1 MRSNQSVSR
10 AETGVEVM
18 AGTIEGKVAIV
29 TGAATGI
36 GRATAELFASE
47 GASVVVADRN
57 DVEGERTAAG
67 INEHGGDAI
76 FLECDVSKADNVRQ
90 MVENTVERLGPPDI
104 LVNNAG
110 VFIRMAHRVHEI
122 TDMEW
127 DLTMQTNLKGAFYC
141 CKYVLPHMMEKGGSI
156 VSISSVTALGGR
168 GLSGPYGISKA
179 GVIRLGKAVADEYG
193 EYGIRSN
200 VILPGLTDTPQARGS
215 TGSAQRFEERTDE
228 ILLGRTG
235 QPEDIA
241 SLVLFLASD
250 QSSFITGASYIIDG
264 GGVVFSQ

>member
-1 MRSNQSVSR
+1 
-10 AETGVEVM
+10 M
-18 AGTIEGKVAIV
+18 AGTLEDKVAII

-36 GRATAELFASE
+36 GRATAELFSSE

-57 DVEGERTAAG
+57 DVEGERTAAV
-67 INEHGGDAI
+67 INERGGDAI
-76 FLECDVSKADNVRQ
+76 FVECDVSKSDNVRQ
-90 MVENTVERLGPPDI
+90 MVEKAVERFGPPDI

-110 VFIRMAHRVHEI
+110 VFIRMEHRVHEI

-141 CKYVLPHMMEKGGSI
+141 CKYVLPHMMEKGGAI

-168 GLSGPYGISKA
+168 ALTGPYGISKA
-179 GVIRLGKAVADEYG
+179 GLIRLAKTVADDYG

-200 VILPGLTDTPQARGS
+200 VVLPGLTDTPQARGS
-215 TGSAQRFEERTDE
+215 TGSAERFEERSDE
-228 ILLGRTG
+228 ILLGRAG

-241 SLVLFLASD
+241 QLVRFLASD
-250 QSSFITGASYIIDG
+250 EASFISGASYVIDG

>member
-1 MRSNQSVSR
+1 
-10 AETGVEVM
+10 M
-18 AGTIEGKVAIV
+18 AGTLEGKVAII

-36 GRATAELFASE
+36 GRAAAELFASE

-67 INEHGGDAI
+67 INEHGGDAV
-76 FLECDVSKADNVRQ
+76 FLECDVSKADDVQQ
-90 MVENTVERLGPPDI
+90 MVESTVERFGPPDI

-110 VFIRMAHRVHEI
+110 VFIRMEHRVHEI

-141 CKYVLPHMMEKGGSI
+141 CKFVLPHMMETGGAI
-156 VSISSVTALGGR
+156 VSISSVAALGGR
-168 GLSGPYGISKA
+168 GLAGPYGISKA
-179 GVIRLGKAVADEYG
+179 GLIRLGKAVADDYG

-200 VILPGLTDTPQARGS
+200 VVLPGLTDTPQARGS
-215 TGSAQRFEERTDE
+215 TGSAERFQERNDE
-228 ILLGRTG
+228 VLLGRAG

-241 SLVLFLASD
+241 RLILFLSSD
-250 QSSFITGASYIIDG
+250 QSSYITGASYIIDG

>member
-1 MRSNQSVSR
+1 
-10 AETGVEVM
+10 M
-18 AGTIEGKVAIV
+18 AGTLEGKVAII

-67 INEHGGDAI
+67 INERGGDAV
-76 FLECDVSKADNVRQ
+76 FMECDVSKSDDVQQ
-90 MVENTVERLGPPDI
+90 MVESTVVRFGPPDV

-110 VFIRMAHRVHEI
+110 IFIRMAHRVHEI

-168 GLSGPYGISKA
+168 GLAGPYGISKA
-179 GVIRLGKAVADEYG
+179 GLIRLGKAVADEYG

-228 ILLGRTG
+228 ILLGRAG
-235 QPEDIA
+235 RPEDIA
-241 SLVLFLASD
+241 SLVLFLASN
-250 QSSFITGASYIIDG
+250 QASFITGASYIIDG

>member
-1 MRSNQSVSR
+1 
-10 AETGVEVM
+10 M
-18 AGTIEGKVAIV
+18 AGTIEGKVAII

-36 GRATAELFASE
+36 GRATAELFSSE
-47 GASVVVADRN
+47 GAAVVVADRN
-57 DVEGERTAAG
+57 DIEGERTVAS

-76 FLECDVSKADNVRQ
+76 FLETDVSKADDVRQ
-90 MVENTVERLGPPDI
+90 MVDRAVERFGPPDI

-110 VFIRMAHRVHEI
+110 IFIRMSHRVHEI

-127 DLTMQTNLKGAFYC
+127 DLTLQTNLKGAFYC
-141 CKYVLPHMMEKGGSI
+141 CKYTLPHMMEKGGAV
-156 VSISSVTALGGR
+156 VSISSVSALGG
-168 GLSGPYGISKA
+168 GGTASPYGISKA
-179 GVIRLGKAVADEYG
+179 GLISLGRAVASEYA

-215 TGSAQRFEERTDE
+215 TGSTERFEERTSE

-235 QPEDIA
+235 RPEEIA
-241 SLVLFLASD
+241 RLILFLASD

-264 GGVVFSQ
+264 GGNLSSQ